1 MDGPFPF
8 GESDIMKLSRQS
20 LALLA
25 SALPLAGAHAG
36 MLGVTS
42 TNYQVVDGA
51 RRFSVMDIYVDCSGQ
66 YDKLVNFYGQ
76 TSSTSMVRTALNGVF
91 NGGSAFAP
99 ANGTSFAQASGT
111 GWMASASAS
120 GNAWDS
126 FVTIGSRTQDE
137 ASGVVTSD
145 PYFLNANTAGAGTV
159 AGGSTSQGA
168 FAGAGWYTSSPTGSH
183 TLAGSYA
190 DLRIMLGRF
199 SVETTDLSA
208 TDVLTLQFKGNVT
221 MRVNGLSA
229 GAGTTVQTAFDQT
242 FNYGFVP
249 APSAL
254 ALLGLAGLRGR
265 RRR

>member
-1 MDGPFPF
+1 
-8 GESDIMKLSRQS
+8 
-20 LALLA
+20 
-25 SALPLAGAHAG
+25 

-42 TNYQVVDGA
+42 TNYQVADGA
-51 RRFSVMDIYVDCSGQ
+51 RRFSVMDVYVAFNGQ

-76 TSSTSMVRTALNGVF
+76 AGSTSMVRTSLNGV
-91 NGGSAFAP
+91 
-99 ANGTSFAQASGT
+99 ANGASFAQATGT
-111 GWMASASAS
+111 GWMASASAG

-126 FVTIGSRTQDE
+126 FVSIGARTQDE
-137 ASGVVTSD
+137 AAGIVASD

-168 FAGAGWYTSSPTGSH
+168 FAGAGWYTNSPTGSH
-183 TLAGSYA
+183 TLAGSYE

-199 SVETTDLSA
+199 SVETTNLSA

-221 MRVNGLSA
+221 MKVNGLSA

-242 FNYGFVP
+242 FTYGFVP
-249 APSAL
+249 APGAI